1 MVENNDIFNGDKSG
15 EKFSPVK
22 SWQMVTNQSNL
33 FYMIAAGMIM
43 PPDGFRGKYYLDTVS
58 AYPGYLPIFPN
69 YVSQSAVNIS
79 ISEKEHLLPCVISLK
94 LGNLVG
100 PVKIITQQGVVK
112 DVTFPDEVD
121 NSCQLM
127 LVPAP
132 LPMNYV
138 SSITYRSR
146 EDKLRCEKD
155 ASDFNNVDLSTY
167 SAKTSVNAFT
177 KLKDLVWPPQEIVV
191 PSIDIPLAVPMAAGA
206 IMGLL
211 LNMNQRGDLLMAA
224 GTLAFGPETSQPE
237 LASYPVI
244 SAMSDWLQK
253 GGEIE
258 SSDVK
263 KKLFWDI
270 VSRVADSKYSV
281 DQSSGIDVAID
292 YLENMP
298 SDCFDEKTRDY
309 GKQLAVD
316 LRGIL
321 GLADRSISEM
331 FERHPKS
338 VSRAMTLFVL
348 RENIEDFLEFTN
360 PQLTDADYILAAI
373 LFSAKE
379 GWIGLSKDLR
389 QIPGLNE
396 AVTHRMAVIAHRISE
411 TRLEL
416 GQPPERPQ
424 SLLELLSP
432 KMSTMSKIQKKA
444 ALYIARELKWD
455 CIQTRI
461 NLGKGDYRLG
471 VTTTGIQL
479 TLDGDINAVI
489 TEVLVNEFID
499 KLRGEKIPLKVDRNV
514 RNLFKVT
521 K

>member
-1 MVENNDIFNGDKSG
+1 
-15 EKFSPVK
+15 
-22 SWQMVTNQSNL
+22 
-33 FYMIAAGMIM
+33 
-43 PPDGFRGKYYLDTVS
+43 
-58 AYPGYLPIFPN
+58 
-69 YVSQSAVNIS
+69 
-79 ISEKEHLLPCVISLK
+79 
-94 LGNLVG
+94 
-100 PVKIITQQGVVK
+100 
-112 DVTFPDEVD
+112 
-121 NSCQLM
+121 
-127 LVPAP
+127 
-132 LPMNYV
+132 
-138 SSITYRSR
+138 
-146 EDKLRCEKD
+146 
-155 ASDFNNVDLSTY
+155 
-167 SAKTSVNAFT
+167 
-177 KLKDLVWPPQEIVV
+177 
-191 PSIDIPLAVPMAAGA
+191 
-206 IMGLL
+206 
-211 LNMNQRGDLLMAA
+211 
-224 GTLAFGPETSQPE
+224 
-237 LASYPVI
+237 
-244 SAMSDWLQK
+244 
-253 GGEIE
+253 
-258 SSDVK
+258 
-263 KKLFWDI
+263 
-270 VSRVADSKYSV
+270 
-281 DQSSGIDVAID
+281 
-292 YLENMP
+292 
-298 SDCFDEKTRDY
+298 
-309 GKQLAVD
+309 
-316 LRGIL
+316 
-321 GLADRSISEM
+321 M

-338 VSRAMTLFVL
+338 VSRAMTLFGL

-432 KMSTMSKIQKKA
+432 EISTMSKIQKEA

-471 VTTTGIQL
+471 VTTKGIQL

>member
-1 MVENNDIFNGDKSG
+1 MRNT
-15 EKFSPVK
+15 EKNF
-22 SWQMVTNQSNL
+22 
-33 FYMIAAGMIM
+33 F
-43 PPDGFRGKYYLDTVS
+43 F
-58 AYPGYLPIFPN
+58 F
-69 YVSQSAVNIS
+69 
-79 ISEKEHLLPCVISLK
+79 
-94 LGNLVG
+94 LVQC
-100 PVKIITQQGVVK
+100 T
-112 DVTFPDEVD
+112 
-121 NSCQLM
+121 
-127 LVPAP
+127 
-132 LPMNYV
+132 
-138 SSITYRSR
+138 
-146 EDKLRCEKD
+146 
-155 ASDFNNVDLSTY
+155 
-167 SAKTSVNAFT
+167 
-177 KLKDLVWPPQEIVV
+177 
-191 PSIDIPLAVPMAAGA
+191 
-206 IMGLL
+206 
-211 LNMNQRGDLLMAA
+211 
-224 GTLAFGPETSQPE
+224 
-237 LASYPVI
+237 
-244 SAMSDWLQK
+244 
-253 GGEIE
+253 
-258 SSDVK
+258 VK

-270 VSRVADSKYSV
+270 VSRVADSKYSI
-281 DQSSGIDVAID
+281 DQTSGIDVAID

-298 SDCFDEKTRDY
+298 SVCFDEKTRDY

-338 VSRAMTLFVL
+338 VSRAMTLFGL

-411 TRLEL
+411 TGLEL